1 MERIQ
6 SRTQGRGNVIF
17 PVVFGTGRFDNWD
30 QIAAMC
36 LMPWLHVKHHY
47 TWKAYTEVLDLP
59 DRSDNEV
66 PEEIGKEESEKRRSP
81 ECRKEEESL
90 ESLTK
95 DEFIFILI
103 DFGN

>member
-36 LMPWLHVKHHY
+36 LMHDY
-47 TWKAYTEVLDLP
+47 TLSITIHEKLIRKSWACLTGQTM
-59 DRSDNEV
+59 RSLM
-66 PEEIGKEESEKRRSP
+66 K
-81 ECRKEEESL
+81 
-90 ESLTK
+90 
-95 DEFIFILI
+95 
-103 DFGN
+103 